1 MVKLNYVKEYKK
13 GDTMTIF
20 WYSLKILDPRNVGNG
35 CPWQECRNTSYNME
49 NTPFTRFGKDLGTKI
64 HLMNMGGK

>member
-1 MVKLNYVKEYKK
+1 
-13 GDTMTIF
+13 MTIF